1 MQLVVATV
9 EGLRAELSSG
19 FEQLAAA
26 GPLSCGL
33 SGGATA
39 LIYLGALR
47 AARVDWTRVSLFWVD
62 ECAVP
67 LTDPESSAGLARQ
80 MLIAPMDSGRPH
92 VFPMHA
98 AGPDLE
104 EAALDYDHV
113 LDRELAGEPLDLAIV
128 GVGEDGHVGAI
139 FAGSPAI
146 EAQTRVV
153 AIHDAARIP
162 RRRLSLTLPF
172 LVSTRRIWVVAV
184 GGRKRP
190 IVQAVVG
197 RTSGATPFHL
207 LARYAE
213 DVTIFTDQAVHRSGP
228 ANPTVHSS

>member
-1 MQLVVATV
+1 MQLVVATL
-9 EGLRAELSSG
+9 EGLRAELSSA
-19 FEQLAAA
+19 FEQQVAT

-47 AARVDWTRVSLFWVD
+47 TAPVDWTRVSLFWVD

-67 LTDPESSAGLARQ
+67 VTDPESSAGLARQ
-80 MLIAPMDSGRPH
+80 MLIDPMEGGRPR

-153 AIHDAARIP
+153 AIHDAPRIP
-162 RRRLSLTLPF
+162 RRRLSLSLPF
-172 LVSTRRIWVVAV
+172 LVSTRRIWVVAI
-184 GGRKRP
+184 GGRKRA
-190 IVQAVVG
+190 IVQSVVG
-197 RTSGATPFHL
+197 RSGGDTPLHL
-207 LARYAE
+207 LTRYAE
-213 DVTIFTDQAVHRSGP
+213 DVTVFTDQVVHRGGR
-228 ANPTVHSS
+228 